1 MKFKEQDL
9 YKNIKNLKAA
19 LIYGSDNGQVSEVC
33 DKSLLKLGIEK
44 SDIFKIDS
52 SELTSKMDEL
62 YMVLHSYNMFG
73 GKKAVV
79 ISNCSDSSFKTIS
92 EIVKDNSSNAFIIVN
107 SDQLKL
113 DSKLRVLFEDES
125 DLGIVACYF
134 DDAKT
139 LIPVIENYLTSNGIT
154 EIEPQAMRY
163 MLDNFGEDRRVTN
176 SFLEKIVLY
185 TLGKNIVSLNDVIDC
200 LPDTSASSLDNW
212 LFAITDGDI
221 NKEILEL
228 NRLFYKNYE
237 PEMLVRMLTMHFKRL
252 ITSYMDGQLPKN
264 LYKRSSIDSFRF
276 ALKVWTEE
284 ELNSVL
290 LKLYDLERRM
300 RYNSQ
305 ITNILISDF
314 AFKLSVKAF
323 KFKKKY
329 EKNIKG

>member
-9 YKNIKNLKAA
+9 YNNIKNLKAA

-107 SDQLKL
+107 SDQLKS
-113 DSKLRVLFEDES
+113 DSKLRVFFEDES